1 MLPAPTAV
9 TWEDSTTSSS
19 LDSAGVSS
27 TNVSL
32 PEGTG
37 PMEEYRYPVGSL
49 RHAPCQLGRA
59 GQGRDF
65 SGEGDAPAMAGSPPP
80 PPICGHGVPGETP
93 EC

>member
-1 MLPAPTAV
+1 MLPAPIAV

-27 TNVSL
+27 TNVSF

-37 PMEEYRYPVGSL
+37 PMEKYRYPVGSL

-65 SGEGDAPAMAGSPPP
+65 SGEGDAPAMAGPRLPLPSVVT
-80 PPICGHGVPGETP
+80 GVIGDA
-93 EC
+93 